1 MSGSQWSS
9 GNAADQ
15 KSRMVAAGF
24 VLIFL
29 LSLIPILAVAR
40 YDCASGDDY
49 GFGAAAHQAFV
60 RTGSV
65 AAAVQAD
72 VHHVGEVYEIW
83 QGTWLSCFLFGLH
96 PEVFHYHAYV
106 IVPWIMLLVLSAGVL
121 IFVHHFLT
129 VRFGF
134 SGSLSL
140 TAAMILLISMVQL
153 VPDRRFAYF
162 WWNGSIHYTVPFTL
176 ALRLFG
182 NIHGEE
188 TVVEQLG
195 TLSVVTS
202 GWVPA
207 CMEILGVLF
216 GLIQALIF

>member
-1 MSGSQWSS
+1 MSGSQRSS

-96 PEVFHYHAYV
+96 PEV
-106 IVPWIMLLVLSAGVL
+106 LSCL
-121 IFVHHFLT
+121 
-129 VRFGF
+129 
-134 SGSLSL
+134 
-140 TAAMILLISMVQL
+140 
-153 VPDRRFAYF
+153 
-162 WWNGSIHYTVPFTL
+162 
-176 ALRLFG
+176 
-182 NIHGEE
+182 
-188 TVVEQLG
+188 
-195 TLSVVTS
+195 
-202 GWVPA
+202 
-207 CMEILGVLF
+207 
-216 GLIQALIF
+216 

>member
-1 MSGSQWSS
+1 MSGSQRSS

-29 LSLIPILAVAR
+29 LSIIPILAVAR

-96 PEVFHYHAYV
+96 PEVFHYHAYE
-106 IVPWIMLLVLSAGVL
+106 IVPWIMLFVLSAGVL
-121 IFVHHFLT
+121 AFEI
-129 VRFGF
+129 VR
-134 SGSLSL
+134 
-140 TAAMILLISMVQL
+140 Q
-153 VPDRRFAYF
+153 RYYR
-162 WWNGSIHYTVPFTL
+162 
-176 ALRLFG
+176 
-182 NIHGEE
+182 
-188 TVVEQLG
+188 
-195 TLSVVTS
+195 
-202 GWVPA
+202 
-207 CMEILGVLF
+207 
-216 GLIQALIF
+216 